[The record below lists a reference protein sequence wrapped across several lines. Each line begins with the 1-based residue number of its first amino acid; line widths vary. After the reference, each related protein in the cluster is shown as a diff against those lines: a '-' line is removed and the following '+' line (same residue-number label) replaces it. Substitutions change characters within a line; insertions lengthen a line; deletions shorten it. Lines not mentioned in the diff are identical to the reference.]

1 MSHNS
6 RVSSWAPMCALSV
19 SIILAAVG
27 ASRLEAQTNVNALI
41 QGTVMDP
48 SGGVLPG
55 ATVQVRNIGT
65 GLTRSAV
72 TDSQGRYTATDL
84 MIGDYEVGATLP
96 GFQTAV
102 HKGITLSVGS
112 QLVVD
117 FTLQVGSTSTTITV
131 DVEVPPRRWSRI

>member
-1 MSHNS
+1 MSRNPK
-6 RVSSWAPMCALSV
+6 VNGWDLNCVL
-19 SIILAAVG
+19 IILITLAAAG
-27 ASRLEAQTNVNALI
+27 ISRLEAQTNVNALI

-65 GLTRSAV
+65 GLTRSAA

-84 MIGDYEVGATLP
+84 LIGDYEVEATLA

-102 HKGITLSVGS
+102 HK
-112 QLVVD
+112 
-117 FTLQVGSTSTTITV
+117 
-131 DVEVPPRRWSRI
+131 

>member
-19 SIILAAVG
+19 SIILAAAGV
-27 ASRLEAQTNVNALI
+27 SRLQAQTNVNAFI

-55 ATVQVRNIGT
+55 ATVQVKNIGT
-65 GLTRSAV
+65 GLARSAV

-84 MIGDYEVGATLP
+84 QIGDYEVQAAIS
-96 GFQTAV
+96 GFGTAIR
-102 HKGITLSVGS
+102 KG
-112 QLVVD
+112 
-117 FTLQVGSTSTTITV
+117 
-131 DVEVPPRRWSRI
+131 